1 MAEPESS
8 RRQLGLF
15 SATAAVIATMIGAGI
30 FGATD
35 DFATSLGSDFSVLL
49 VWFFCGLLA
58 LTGAL
63 SFGELGS
70 MMPRAGGVYI
80 FMRHIYGPTVGY
92 LTGVL
97 TSLLG
102 FVGAIAYIA
111 LLLGHHVQQFLP
123 GCPVWLS
130 ACVATVGF
138 SLLHCLALR
147 ESTRV
152 NNAFTVFKVAVIV
165 VFIVAGF
172 MVSGTAKPPPEIS
185 QPGLFDFGNAMILA
199 SFAYLG
205 WETTTYIGSELKNP
219 NRTLPYS
226 LLIGTAVV
234 TALYLLLNA
243 VFLRAMHPMEMTED
257 GVGLQAAQRLFGPV
271 ISTWFNWMIIIVL
284 LSTIS
289 TVTMVGGRILHSMA
303 RAGQLP
309 AGLVRRNRH
318 DAPANAILA
327 QGAVTLIF
335 ILIAS
340 STDRAAYLGEKLRPD
355 PDGARINHV
364 MDGSPAKAAG
374 LQAEDLIT
382 QIGTNVVA
390 GKSDLHDLLD
400 GNETTPPAYS
410 AGQKIIIT
418 VQRAD
423 QSLDIPVEL
432 GSTGGQNQSGNILNF
447 IGLPIT
453 IIMGAA
459 VVGVF
464 LMRRREPGRERP
476 FRVPL
481 YPFTPMLFILL
492 AVMMVASSIDHEPMV
507 ALYSAIT
514 ILVVWALKPALA
526 WEGEKAPESESGAD
540 NGE

>member
-1 MAEPESS
+1 MSDPESS

-70 MMPRAGGVYI
+70 MMPRAGGVYV
-80 FMRHIYGPTVGY
+80 FMRHIYGSTAGY

-165 VFIVAGF
+165 IFIIAGF
-172 MVSGTAKPPPEIS
+172 MVSGTAQPPAEIS

-243 VFLRAMHPMEMTED
+243 VFLRAMHPMEMIED

-289 TVTMVGGRILHSMA
+289 TVTMVGGRILQSMA

-309 AGLVRRNRH
+309 AGLARRNRH

-327 QGAVTLIF
+327 QGAVTLVF

-340 STDRAAYLGEKLRPD
+340 ATDRAPYLGEQLRSD
-355 PDGARINHV
+355 PNGARINHV

-374 LQAEDLIT
+374 LRANDLIT
-382 QIGTNVVA
+382 RLGTNTIW
-390 GKSDLHDLLD
+390 
-400 GNETTPPAYS
+400 GNKYLRYLI
-410 AGQKIIIT
+410 GQKNAGDSIALTIMRGEKPLTIDVT
-418 VQRAD
+418 
-423 QSLDIPVEL
+423 L
-432 GSTGGQNQSGNILNF
+432 GSTGGKSQSGKILIF

-453 IIMGAA
+453 LIMGAA
-459 VVGVF
+459 VLGVF
-464 LMRRREPGRERP
+464 LLRHREPDRDRP
-476 FRVPL
+476 FRVPF
-481 YPFTPMLFILL
+481 YPFTPVLFILL
-492 AVMMVASSIDHEPMV
+492 AVMMVVSSINYEPMV

-514 ILVVWALKPALA
+514 IAVVWALKPVFA
-526 WEGEKAPESESGAD
+526 WEGVDFEPD

>member
-1 MAEPESS
+1 MSAPEPS

-35 DFATSLGSDFSVLL
+35 DFATNLGSDFSVLL

-80 FMRHIYGPTVGY
+80 FMRHIYGPAAGY

-123 GCPVWLS
+123 ECPVWLS

-172 MVSGTAKPPPEIS
+172 MVLGTAQPPAEIS
-185 QPGLFDFGNAMILA
+185 RPGLFDFGNAMILA

-219 NRTLPYS
+219 SRTLPYS

-271 ISTWFNWMIIIVL
+271 ISTWFNWMIIFVL

-289 TVTMVGGRILHSMA
+289 TVTMVGGRILQSMA

-309 AGLVRRNRH
+309 ARLTRRNRH

-364 MDGSPAKAAG
+364 MDGSPAKVAG

-382 QIGTNVVA
+382 QLGTNKVTSNA
-390 GKSDLHDLLD
+390 DLRKLL
-400 GNETTPPAYS
+400 GEKS
-410 AGQKIIIT
+410 AGDIIPLMVKRGQKT
-418 VQRAD
+418 REVK
-423 QSLDIPVEL
+423 VTL
-432 GSTGGQNQSGNILNF
+432 GSTGGKNQSGNILNF